1 MAQSRTV
8 SVDSRKLRLRP
19 KVDILEHPIFDLSL
33 SCFVPCGLSFYEM
46 CQLLRSEKEVEVSNL
61 PVPRGQQMQ
70 ECVARYNDSGPTFF
84 HVLCIY
90 EGALAIGTRTGAA
103 TEYEF
108 FLMDQLCR
116 FGVVILQPTVG
127 FCLTD
132 DGKEF
137 MLRVRYEELRKKS
150 SQ

>member
-1 MAQSRTV
+1 MKTQSGRSELLPNTHIIFSPRSHPQKDRLAQSRTV

-90 EGALAIGTRTGAA
+90 EGA
-103 TEYEF
+103 
-108 FLMDQLCR
+108 
-116 FGVVILQPTVG
+116 
-127 FCLTD
+127 
-132 DGKEF
+132 
-137 MLRVRYEELRKKS
+137 
-150 SQ
+150 